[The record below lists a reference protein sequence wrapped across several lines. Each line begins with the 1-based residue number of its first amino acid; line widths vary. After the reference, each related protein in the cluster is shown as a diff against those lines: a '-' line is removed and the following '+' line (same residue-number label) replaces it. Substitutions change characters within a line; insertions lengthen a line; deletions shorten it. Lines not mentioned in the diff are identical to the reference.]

1 MNSRPTQFGIS
12 MLPSAQR
19 EALESVRK
27 QEEGQS
33 LEVEKERLAVR
44 DARWAFFQGA
54 LARDQEK
61 LNMIQEAPA
70 QIDALRH
77 RKNMQWKL
85 EQARQG
91 EKVIKA
97 YQEKYLR
104 CDLVS
109 QAALV
114 QQKVNEFRSFVV
126 S

>member
-1 MNSRPTQFGIS
+1 M
-12 MLPSAQR
+12 
-19 EALESVRK
+19 
-27 QEEGQS
+27 
-33 LEVEKERLAVR
+33 EKERLAVR
-44 DARWAFFQGA
+44 NARWTFFKSA

-77 RKNMQWKL
+77 RKHMQWRM

-109 QAALV
+109 QPALV
-114 QQKVNEFRSFVV
+114 QQNFNEFRTFVV
-126 S
+126 AWIF